1 MGKDGKMHITLTNES
16 VSEDYPIDVILD
28 SGKAAAV
35 EGMILTG
42 EMHEHNTFDNPEQV
56 KCTSFDDVKLADDGL
71 KLTLPKCSV
80 LHLTV
85 TVK

>member
-1 MGKDGKMHITLTNES
+1 MDEKTNWQSLEKNGPITEYNE
-16 VSEDYPIDVILD
+16 P
-28 SGKAAAV
+28 
-35 EGMILTG
+35 
-42 EMHEHNTFDNPEQV
+42 FPEQV
-56 KCTSFDDVKLADDGL
+56 KCTSFDDVKLTDDGL

>member
-1 MGKDGKMHITLTNES
+1 MPRAAYTTLRTAACCTT
-16 VSEDYPIDVILD
+16 VPVILD

-42 EMHEHNTFDNPEQV
+42 EMHEHNTFDNPDQV
-56 KCTSFDDVKLADDGL
+56 KCTSFDDVKLTDDGL

-85 TVK
+85 TVE

>member
-1 MGKDGKMHITLTNES
+1 
-16 VSEDYPIDVILD
+16 
-28 SGKAAAV
+28 
-35 EGMILTG
+35 MILTG